1 MRARQW
7 ISRQE
12 NLRQTLN
19 GRIGNGGRGVAQMY
33 RCWLF
38 LTVLSSSA
46 LVSLSGR
53 LLAQQLSAQFSP
65 SY

>member
-1 MRARQW
+1 MAQMLFP
-7 ISRQE
+7 
-12 NLRQTLN
+12 NLNEPEKLHLYS
-19 GRIGNGGRGVAQMY
+19 GRGVAQTY

-53 LLAQQLSAQFSP
+53 LLAQQFSAQFSP